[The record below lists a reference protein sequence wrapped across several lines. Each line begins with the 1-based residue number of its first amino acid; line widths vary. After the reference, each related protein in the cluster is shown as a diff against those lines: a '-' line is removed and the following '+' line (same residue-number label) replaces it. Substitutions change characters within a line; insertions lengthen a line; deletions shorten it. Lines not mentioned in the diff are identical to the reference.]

1 MPHRPNALRD
11 SRSKAWGAR
20 VSALVLAAVIG
31 APAFAADPANMK
43 AIAPEALR
51 LPQTGMKVAPPARL
65 PPNLK
70 VLEFSKAGIT
80 VTPTGLGTP
89 MQLTPRAPLIPGVAH
104 LKVDGDYNSDGEY
117 FAVREFSLGGRLAVF
132 FKAVEV
138 GKPVLVTFHVDRVA
152 RPASHDTVVVRSP
165 GNPSKLST
173 SLPVGAPKAISFIV
187 TPQSTREF
195 QQVVLSSDFGVVRV
209 ASIELTPVR

>member
-1 MPHRPNALRD
+1 MPHRVIALDD
-11 SRSKAWGAR
+11 SRSKAWLGAG
-20 VSALVLAAVIG
+20 VVVLVLAAVIG
-31 APAFAADPANMK
+31 VPAFAADPANLK
-43 AIAPEALR
+43 AVAPEALR
-51 LPQTGMKVAPPARL
+51 QPQTGLKVAPPARL
-65 PPNLK
+65 PLNLK

-104 LKVDGDYNSDGEY
+104 LKVDGDYDSNGDY
-117 FAVREFSLGGRLAVF
+117 FEVREFSVGGRLAVF
-132 FKAVEV
+132 FKAVQV

-152 RPASHDTVVVRSP
+152 RPSSDTVVVRSP
-165 GNPSKLST
+165 GSPSRLST
-173 SLPVGAPKAISFIV
+173 SVPVGAPKAISFIV